1 MGERATREIWIC
13 GPGAY
18 VVLKALAFS
27 LRGENKDAYD
37 LFYVLRNYGAGV
49 GEIVE
54 HLDPMRTDPAATEA
68 MAILRRDFTAH
79 DGPGPIRVAKLLLV
93 ALTTSSRPMSLASWM
108 PFCVCMKDREETVAP
123 RTGGLND
130 PRVSLPEAP

>member
-18 VVLKALAFS
+18 VILKVLAFS

-54 HLDPMRTDPAATEA
+54 HLDPMRTDPVATEA
-68 MAILRRDFTAH
+68 MAILRRDFTDQ
-79 DGPGPIRVAKLLLV
+79 DGPGPLRVGEFL
-93 ALTTSSRPMSLASWM
+93 
-108 PFCVCMKDREETVAP
+108 
-123 RTGGLND
+123 TGGSDDTIQADVAGFMDAFL
-130 PRVSLPEAP
+130 RIYERT